1 MSLFRYYS
9 TVHTVI
15 KELQDEAADPGS
27 LLNSRGASRKQDLIL
42 LIKNLEEALKELDEI
57 VRKYQGLTRRE
68 RKIWIQ
74 LRLATENL
82 DTVRSK
88 LTFHVTAI
96 NAFTSS
102 LSRGTLVQIE
112 TVLLELMS
120 EVRQGRRQPSL
131 ASLREENNDSVWR
144 QLESELAEDGI
155 SSTDIVKHKAAIK
168 VFVHNLLTDSN
179 ADTTSFVEVA
189 SLMASSNDE
198 PDSESPSQ
206 SGFVMDLPPGDF
218 AELLTTGKVQN
229 GRLASMDDEEYESAV
244 EELPAE
250 DAGLSTD
257 SPTFDDAL
265 NYVIQVKNQFVLQP
279 DAYQQF
285 LDVMKSYEKGV
296 LDLSGTVDW
305 LCALLVRFPILLQT
319 LNTFLPSSRVECGTV
334 ENCYAFR
341 VISPYTAYIRIPDL
355 QALQLPTVEAG
366 YLHSGQL
373 KWIDPASLDIL
384 RPYSRMAVPL
394 GWARDEPASRAS
406 GVIEARKMFQNRL
419 KTLLTRLKGNKEAA
433 SDRSPSDEINGTIQV
448 RNHPGLAMSSRRAS

>member
-1 MSLFRYYS
+1 MSLLRCYS

-15 KELQDEAADPGS
+15 KELQEEAAKPGS
-27 LLNSRGASRKQDLIL
+27 LLNSRGASRKQELML
-42 LIKNLEEALKELDEI
+42 LMKNLEEALKELDEI

-68 RKIWIQ
+68 RRIWVQ

-131 ASLREENNDSVWR
+131 ASLHEKNDSAWR
-144 QLESELAEDGI
+144 ELESELNEDGI

-189 SLMASSNDE
+189 SLMESGNDE

-206 SGFVMDLPPGDF
+206 TGFVMDLPPGDF
-218 AELLTTGKVQN
+218 AELLTTEKVQD
-229 GRLASMDDEEYESAV
+229 GRLASIDDEQYESAV
-244 EELPAE
+244 EELPSE
-250 DAGLSTD
+250 DAGVSAD
-257 SPTFDDAL
+257 GPRFDDAL
-265 NYVIQVKNQFVLQP
+265 NFVKQVKTQFVLQP
-279 DAYQQF
+279 ETYRQF
-285 LDVMKSYEKGV
+285 KDIMKSHEKGV
-296 LDLSGTVDW
+296 LDLFGTVDW
-305 LCALLVRFPILLQT
+305 LCALLVRFPKLLQT
-319 LNTFLPSSRVECGTV
+319 LNTVFSSFRVECGTV
-334 ENCYAFR
+334 DNRYAFR
-341 VISPYTAYIRIPDL
+341 VVWPFTAYIRIPDL

-366 YLHSGQL
+366 YLHSGHL

-394 GWARDEPASRAS
+394 DWARDQPASRAS
-406 GVIEARKMFQNRL
+406 GVKEARKTFPSRL
-419 KTLLTRLKGNKEAA
+419 KTLLARLKANKEAA
-433 SDRSPSDEINGTIQV
+433 SDRSSSDELDGIVQV
-448 RNHPGLAMSSRRAS
+448 RNRPGLAMSSRRAS